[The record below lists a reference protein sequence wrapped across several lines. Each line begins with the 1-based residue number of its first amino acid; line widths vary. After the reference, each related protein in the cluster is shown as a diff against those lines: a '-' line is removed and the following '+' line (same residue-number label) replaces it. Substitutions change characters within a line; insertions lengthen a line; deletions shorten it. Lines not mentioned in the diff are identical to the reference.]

1 MADERRVFLSTL
13 PAGRGEHRLALGV
26 VLISVAIFL
35 TAAPFATVKLAPV
48 AAFIPI
54 YESILV
60 VTDLIT
66 AVLLFGQFSFLRSRA
81 LLVLA
86 SGYLFTALITVAHAL
101 TFPGLF
107 APTGLLGAGP
117 QSTAWLYMF
126 WHGGFPLLVIAYARL
141 KNEQGETS
149 RPRGRARA
157 PILASVGAIVVVVGG
172 LTALVTAGQRVLP
185 PIISGNRGT
194 PLLVVVVGSV
204 WALTFLAL
212 VILWRRRPH
221 SVLDLWLVVVMCA
234 WLFDIALAAVL
245 NASRF
250 DLGFYAGRVYGLLA
264 AGFVLMVLL
273 IENGRLYARL
283 VGVNTDLAAEVEER
297 RRAEAAAEAAN
308 RAKSEFLSR
317 MSHELRTPLNAILG
331 FGQLLEMGGDPG
343 RDRESAQHILKAGRH
358 LLALIN
364 EVLDIA
370 RIEAGRPSIS
380 LEPVLAAEVIGA
392 TLDLLRPQAAA
403 RRVQLPET
411 VPAGVY
417 VMADRQR
424 LQQVLLN
431 LISNAVKYNH
441 EGGAVRVSC
450 LTEDGSAR
458 VRIAICDTGPG
469 IAPEML
475 PRLFTPFDRLDADST
490 GIEGTGLGLVLSR
503 RLVEAMGGT
512 IAVDSRVGE
521 GTTFSIDIAA
531 AEGPAAHEA
540 LASPGE
546 AATVPRATG
555 GKILYVEDNVANIQ
569 LLQRIVSRRPGVSL
583 LATMQGRPALDLAR
597 AHRPGLILLDLH
609 LPDMPGDEVLARLLE
624 DPETRDIPVVILS
637 ADATPG
643 RIERLL
649 AQGAR
654 SYLTKP
660 FDVAEL
666 LALFDANLTS

>member
-13 PAGRGEHRLALGV
+13 PAGRGERRLALAV
-26 VLISVAIFL
+26 VLVSTVIFI
-35 TAAPFATVKLAPV
+35 TAAPFAKVRLAPV
-48 AAFIPI
+48 PAFIPI

-66 AVLLFGQFSFLRSRA
+66 ALLLFGQFSFLRSRA

-126 WHGGFPLLVIAYARL
+126 WHGGFPLLVIAYALL
-141 KNEQGETS
+141 KDERGETS
-149 RPRGRARA
+149 RPRGRARV
-157 PILASVGAIVVVVGG
+157 PILASVGAIVAVVGG
-172 LTALVTAGQRVLP
+172 LSALATAGQRVLP
-185 PIISGNRGT
+185 PIIQGNQGT

-204 WALTFLAL
+204 WALSLLAL

-221 SVLDLWLVVVMCA
+221 SVLDLWLMVVMCA
-234 WLFDIALAAVL
+234 WLFDIALAAIL

-250 DLGFYAGRVYGLLA
+250 DLGFYAGRIYGLLA
-264 AGFVLMVLL
+264 ASFVLMVLL

-283 VGVNTDLAAEVEER
+283 VGANTELAAEVDER
-297 RRAEAAAEAAN
+297 RRAETAAEAAN

-331 FGQLLEMGGDPG
+331 FGQLLEMGGDAG

-380 LEPVLAAEVIGA
+380 LEPVLASEVIGA
-392 TLDLLRPQAAA
+392 TLDLLRPQAAT
-403 RRVQLPET
+403 RHVQLPET
-411 VPAGVY
+411 VAAGVY

-431 LISNAVKYNH
+431 LLSNAIKYNH

-475 PRLFTPFDRLDADST
+475 PRLFTPFDRLDAEST
-490 GIEGTGLGLVLSR
+490 AIEGTGLGLALSK

-512 IAVDSRVGE
+512 IIVESRLGE
-521 GTTFSIDIAA
+521 GTTFGIDIAA
-531 AEGPAAHEA
+531 AEAPAAHEA
-540 LASPGE
+540 LGGPGE
-546 AATVPRATG
+546 AATAPRATR

-569 LLQRIVSRRPGVSL
+569 LLRRIVSRRPGVSL

-609 LPDMPGDEVLARLLE
+609 LPDIPGDEVLARLLE

-637 ADATPG
+637 ADATPV

-649 AQGAR
+649 TQGAR

-666 LALFDANLTS
+666 LALFDAHLTT